1 MQDDKFDQLLRA
13 KVPLH
18 LLTSK
23 EIYTE
28 LLIDIYKE
36 NGMKIGIRK
45 PFVYK
50 KFPQKNLNDIHQKA
64 AARYIITYH
73 GE

>member
-50 KFPQKNLNDIHQKA
+50 KFPQKNLK
-64 AARYIITYH
+64 
-73 GE
+73 